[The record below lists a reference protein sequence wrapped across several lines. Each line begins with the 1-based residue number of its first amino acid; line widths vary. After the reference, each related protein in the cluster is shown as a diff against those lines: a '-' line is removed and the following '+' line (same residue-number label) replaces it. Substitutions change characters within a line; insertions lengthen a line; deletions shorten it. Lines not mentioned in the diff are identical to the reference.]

1 MDNII
6 APNRWRWVVWNSLK
20 GAAIRDS
27 AGVLNGLLQAL
38 DRALEI
44 RP

>member
-1 MDNII
+1 MPVGRVRFIE
-6 APNRWRWVVWNSLK
+6 

-38 DRALEI
+38 NRALEI